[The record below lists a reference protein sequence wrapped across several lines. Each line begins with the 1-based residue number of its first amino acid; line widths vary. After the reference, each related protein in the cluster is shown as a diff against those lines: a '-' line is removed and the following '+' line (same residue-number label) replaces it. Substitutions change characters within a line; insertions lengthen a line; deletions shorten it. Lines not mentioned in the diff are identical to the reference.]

1 MKKYIFLIPFL
12 ISVFSCSEKK
22 KKEITVPEKQVGKVN
37 FFMETSASMAG
48 YFNGPTEFVKD
59 IPNLLVDIEGRE
71 LGGKGPLKIYYVADS
86 LTLYPKTTKDFIR
99 DISTTRVANE
109 KSSEMHK
116 ILEMI
121 ASKTDSNDISI
132 FVSDC
137 ILSYPDNIIK
147 SNPEINKQKAPGEL
161 KALVKNTFL
170 KLKKQDI
177 SASLYGFSSAFFGN
191 YFTYQNGKIKL
202 NGEQRP
208 YYVWVIG
215 NKELVTK
222 FNKQLASVNNF
233 KPVIDLNFGLFEK
246 TIEDFQTFFAYE
258 RQGKWEIKDKGIANM
273 EVSKK
278 QPSRFA
284 IAVDLS
290 ALPNSISAPEYL
302 TSHLKK
308 SSENLDFSIK
318 SIQLVA
324 DLDKSKLKPR
334 EKEYLENNTHVIVME
349 VTDIYKDK
357 ANIDLKLP
365 LVYDNTYKEMSTM
378 DDRTLDAIPGKT
390 FAFEHLIDGVREA
403 YENSNDNFIHIS
415 IPVKK

>member
-1 MKKYIFLIPFL
+1 MKKYLFLIPFL
-12 ISVFSCSEKK
+12 ISVFGCTEKK
-22 KKEITVPEKQVGKVN
+22 KKEVTAPEKKIGKVN
-37 FFMETSASMAG
+37 FFLETSASMAG

-86 LTLYPKTTKDFIR
+86 LSSYPKTTQDFIR
-99 DISTTRVANE
+99 DISTTKVASR

-137 ILSYPDNIIK
+137 ILSYPDEIIK

-161 KALVKNTFL
+161 KALVKATFL
-170 KLKKQDI
+170 KLKRNDI

-191 YFTYQNGKIKL
+191 YYTYQNAKIKL

-215 NKELVTK
+215 NKGLVTK
-222 FNKQLASVNNF
+222 FNKQLASVNGF
-233 KPVIDLNFGLFEK
+233 KPVIDLNFGLFDK
-246 TIEDFQTFFAYE
+246 TIEDYQTFFTYE
-258 RQGKWEIKDKGIANM
+258 RQGKWEVKDKGIAGL
-273 EVSKK
+273 ETSKK
-278 QPSRFA
+278 KPSSFA

-290 ALPNSISAPEYL
+290 ALPGSISAPDYL
-302 TSHLKK
+302 KKHLKT
-308 SSENLDFSIK
+308 SSENLDFKIK
-318 SIQLVA
+318 SILLA
-324 DLDKSKLKPR
+324 TDLDKSKLKPR
-334 EKEYLENNTHVIVME
+334 EKEYLEKNTHIIVIE
-349 VTDIYKDK
+349 VSDLYKDK
-357 ANIDLKLP
+357 GKIELNLP
-365 LVYDNTYKEMSTM
+365 LVYDNSYKEMSTM